1 MNKINKLFKNIKNY
15 IKFVAE
21 LAMNV
26 VRFAIDRIRNKEN
39 TNKHQYENLATRREA
54 QINANKAKPIYQERN
69 SHGFPQSMPNNT
81 HANYKQ
87 NFIK

>member
-1 MNKINKLFKNIKNY
+1 MDKIIKFFKQIINI

-21 LAMNV
+21 LAMDV
-26 VRFAIDRIRNKEN
+26 VRFVIDRIRNKEN

-69 SHGFPQSMPNNT
+69 SHGFPCGCGEN
-81 HANYKQ
+81 KCD
-87 NFIK
+87 